1 MPIPV
6 IPILAAVG
14 AGTLGFFIGRETA
27 PCSADAVGFDDADED
42 DPEDEELPAAPHASG
57 SEGLGTDGP
66 RSEGEE
72 AEREDAA
79 DTAWANM
86 SPDEALG
93 VLELAPDATPE
104 AIREA
109 HRRVIRR
116 IQPDR
121 GGSRYLAAAVDRAK
135 VVLLG

>member
-1 MPIPV
+1 MS
-6 IPILAAVG
+6 
-14 AGTLGFFIGRETA
+14 RE
-27 PCSADAVGFDDADED
+27 
-42 DPEDEELPAAPHASG
+42 
-57 SEGLGTDGP
+57 
-66 RSEGEE
+66 
-72 AEREDAA
+72 
-79 DTAWANM
+79 
-86 SPDEALG
+86 EALG

-116 IQPDR
+116 IHPDR

>member
-27 PCSADAVGFDDADED
+27 PCPADAIGFDDADED
-42 DPEDEELPAAPHASG
+42 DLEDEELQATSHASG
-57 SEGLGTDGP
+57 SEGPGTDGP
-66 RSEGEE
+66 GSEGEE
-72 AEREDAA
+72 AGRGDAA
-79 DTAWANM
+79 DAPWANM
-86 SPDEALG
+86 SREEALG

-104 AIREA
+104 AIRKA
-109 HRRVIRR
+109 HRRLTRR
-116 IQPDR
+116 IHPDR

>member
-1 MPIPV
+1 MPIPI

-27 PCSADAVGFDDADED
+27 PCPADVTCFEDTDED
-42 DPEDEELPAAPHASG
+42 DLEDEELPAASYAAG
-57 SEGLGTDGP
+57 
-66 RSEGEE
+66 SEGEE
-72 AEREDAA
+72 TGREDAA
-79 DTAWANM
+79 ETAWAHM
-86 SPDEALG
+86 SRGEALE
-93 VLELAPDATPE
+93 VLELAPDATAD

-109 HRRVIRR
+109 HQRVIQR
-116 IQPDR
+116 IDPDR

>member
-1 MPIPV
+1 MPIPI

-27 PCSADAVGFDDADED
+27 PCAAGVTCFEDADD
-42 DPEDEELPAAPHASG
+42 DDGDDDRGDEELPAAPHASG
-57 SEGLGTDGP
+57 SEDPGT
-66 RSEGEE
+66 EGEE
-72 AEREDAA
+72 TGHEDAA

-86 SPDEALG
+86 SRDEALE
-93 VLELAPDATPE
+93 VLELAPDATPD
-104 AIREA
+104 AIRDA
-109 HRRVIRR
+109 HRRVTQR
-116 IQPDR
+116 IHPDR